1 MAKTFKVT
9 SVLLLLLCV
18 KVEAVKNFAEGTFLY
33 DAQINGIMKKILAP
47 LAQKAGIDIKKSDI
61 AMIVSSSYNAWASV
75 DNNFG
80 VHTQFLRKSKTAAEF
95 LSIMAHEFGHV
106 NARHIGRMDGT
117 FGKIASQG
125 MVVTGVAALA
135 GLALG
140 PGAVIGALLGGM
152 SVTERAMMY
161 YSRAQEH
168 TADQKAIDF
177 LKSLNWPVSSFKNA
191 MMTMKEET
199 VLYPNRD
206 SYVLSHPPTPERLEY
221 LGNSLNDNPQAKIPE
236 EFTVLWDLV
245 LMKLKGLLDDPNE
258 VINELKNEE
267 SEGALLATSLAYY
280 RLDSYD
286 QALVCADKL
295 IALKPNSPHYHDLKS
310 DIMWDQGNIREAKNE
325 AGRAKLLDPDEP
337 LFKQN
342 YAKALVEL
350 KEDLPQAAKIL
361 EDVALNN
368 RRFSNS
374 WRSLA
379 QAYGALNR
387 MGEFYWAQAEYFV
400 LIEKKDEAISYSK
413 KAEGL
418 IDKQSKYYLY
428 LKVLQDKI
436 KEIFPN

>member
-9 SVLLLLLCV
+9 CALVLFLCA

-33 DAQINGIMKKILAP
+33 DAQINGIMKKILTP
-47 LAQKAGIDIKKSDI
+47 LAQKAGIDVKKSDI

-80 VHTQFLRKSKTAAEF
+80 VHTQFLRKSKTAGEF
-95 LSIMAHEFGHV
+95 LAIMAHEFGHV
-106 NARHIGRMDGT
+106 NAKHIGRIDGT

-125 MVVTGVAALA
+125 IVITGVAALA

-168 TADQKAIDF
+168 TADQKAVDF

-199 VLYPNRD
+199 ILYPNRD

-221 LGNSLNDNPQAKIPE
+221 LGNSLNDGPQAKIPE
-236 EFTVLWDLV
+236 EFSVLWDLV

-258 VINELKNEE
+258 VINELQNQET
-267 SEGALLATSLAYY
+267 EGALLATSIAYY
-280 RLDSYD
+280 RLDNYD
-286 QALVCADKL
+286 QALVFADKL
-295 IALKPNSPHYHDLKS
+295 IALKPASPHYHDLKS
-310 DIMWDQGNIREAKNE
+310 DIMWDKGNVRAAKDEAEK
-325 AGRAKLLDPDEP
+325 AKTLDSDEP

-350 KEDLPQAAKIL
+350 KEDLPGAVKIL
-361 EDVALNN
+361 EDVVLNN
-368 RRFSNS
+368 RKFTDS
-374 WRSLA
+374 WRFLA
-379 QAYGALNR
+379 QAYGELGR

-400 LIEKKDEAISYSK
+400 LMGKKDESISYAK

-418 IDKQSKYYLY
+418 LNKQSKYYMY

-436 KEIFPN
+436 KEVFPN